1 MNEPTCIESTY
12 RFCNTVLQV
21 FGEEYM
27 REANPTDT
35 ARLLSINESG
45 GFPGM
50 LISIDYMH

>member
-50 LISIDYMH
+50 LRSIDYMH